1 VVGVSRGRWWRTQNR
16 TGGSDEDGRRGQCS
30 VASKPGRRENGDN
43 RVDSGAWKRKK
54 GGGVRASV
62 MHLVARQRGGDG
74 VRWPARHA
82 TGGDERCRA
91 DDSRGL
97 NGAADRWV

>member
-1 VVGVSRGRWWRTQNR
+1 MGGEGSARWHLNRGEGKMGTTGSTRARGR
-16 TGGSDEDGRRGQCS
+16 GR
-30 VASKPGRRENGDN
+30 
-43 RVDSGAWKRKK
+43 
-54 GGGVRASV
+54 GGGGRVKASV

-74 VRWPARHA
+74 VRWPVRHA